1 MHAALSL
8 VALSFSCVKVVKFF
22 FLVFFFLRIPPH
34 FATKCLVKLLRHQF
48 KTS

>member
-22 FLVFFFLRIPPH
+22 FLFVFLRITLH